1 MQSPVAMNLAIDF
14 DSTLIRRGL
23 QATTITEMTRFVSLM
38 EERPLDKL
46 LSELPGFALL
56 SETKFSLARAVLRRR
71 ARQLNPVDR
80 EQLRVLAQEV
90 AAGADAEV
98 GNRLGDLF

>member
-1 MQSPVAMNLAIDF
+1 MSLAIDF
-14 DSTLIRRGL
+14 DSTLIRRGV

-46 LSELPGFALL
+46 LAELPGFALL

-71 ARQLNPVDR
+71 ARQLDAADR

-90 AAGADAEV
+90 AAQSEAEV
-98 GNRLGDLF
+98 SARLHDLF